1 MAAER
6 VTALGYEFAN
16 IDDAVLAQ
24 AEVKKIDYLK
34 AHLDQGDAD
43 TVKALYDK
51 AIDDNFFRSP
61 VGMNFLSELR
71 EYMIDTLDFTEDEV
85 RPVPIY
91 LLYDGNSRKKSDA
104 KKEEKKEKVG
114 FLFVSVVLNIALVI
128 AVIIMFW
135 IATNTDQPNII
146 NYETVLTDKYATW
159 EQDLSTRESRVRE
172 AEKALK
178 ENGVI
183 IETQETSENG
193 D

>member
-34 AHLDQGDAD
+34 SHLDQGDAE

-91 LLYDGNSRKKSDA
+91 MLYDGKASGKNVPN

-114 FLFVSVVLNIALVI
+114 FLFISVVLNIALIVGVI
-128 AVIIMFW
+128 VMFW
-135 IATNTDQPNII
+135 IAANTDQPNII
-146 NYETVLTDKYATW
+146 NYETALTDKYATW
-159 EQDLSTRESRVRE
+159 EQDLSRRESELRE

-178 ENGVI
+178 EST
-183 IETQETSENG
+183 ELPESSEN
-193 D
+193 

>member
-1 MAAER
+1 MASER

-61 VGMNFLSELR
+61 VGINFLAELR
-71 EYMIDTLDFTEDEV
+71 EYMIDTLDFTEEEV

-91 LLYDGNSRKKSDA
+91 MIYEGASKGKSSKPA
-104 KKEEKKEKVG
+104 EKPKERVG
-114 FLFVSVVLNIALVI
+114 FLFVSIVLNIALIIGVI
-128 AVIIMFW
+128 LMFW
-135 IATNTDQPNII
+135 IATNTDQPNIL
-146 NYETVLTDKYATW
+146 NYETAITDKYASW
-159 EQDLSTRESRVRE
+159 EQDLTVRESAVRE
-172 AEKALK
+172 AEKQIRETK
-178 ENGVI
+178 EELGI
-183 IETQETSENG
+183 S